1 MLLLLPGNRFGQN
14 RTCLCPDYYL
24 GRTLAVTF
32 SANFLRPANPATKR
46 RRQND
51 EAETKKRRSG
61 DEETTKQRRRNDEAG
76 TNEERTRNEAEAKK
90 GRKNDGKLSK
100 NKRRTVKD
108 QTNGGISTRRNDE
121 SREVQIRLECAQIS
135 VSN

>member
-51 EAETKKRRSG
+51 EAETKKRRSS
-61 DEETTKQRRRNDEAG
+61 DEETTKQ
-76 TNEERTRNEAEAKK
+76 ERTRNEPETKQ
-90 GRKNDGKLSK
+90 
-100 NKRRTVKD
+100 KRRKD
-108 QTNGGISTRRNDE
+108 EKTTANCRRTSE
-121 SREVQIRLECAQIS
+121 EQ
-135 VSN
+135 